1 MTGATNPTADGP
13 DRDQGTNPVRQAVA
27 EKLWNSLHRARDDPA
42 AAGTLADVE
51 DAVFRFYL
59 PFART
64 LAAGHPAAAAD
75 PMGAEQAA
83 ETGLARAVLGWQ
95 RPDCRDFWRFARME
109 IDGQLR
115 ILATT
120 HKLKRGGSRTGP
132 GGSPWLP

>member
-1 MTGATNPTADGP
+1 MTGAVNPPADGP
-13 DRDQGTNPVRQAVA
+13 DPHQESDPVRLVVV
-27 EKLWNSLHRARDDPA
+27 EKLWDSLHRARDDPA
-42 AAGTLADVE
+42 AAGTLANAE

-64 LAAGHPAAAAD
+64 LAGGHPAAAAD